1 MELYQNLKIAKH
13 WSATAFEK
21 KEAVEKKITYDESLK
36 CSFTEVVEPY
46 IGGNPQEATMVWTS
60 LKPKEIQEKLESKG
74 FSISYY
80 IASTLLAESKLK
92 KRSYL
97 KSKTMGKS
105 HPLRNDQF
113 EKIANIKE
121 FFLQQGYPVF
131 SIDTKKKEL
140 IGNFHRK
147 GHYYDRRSREVNDHD
162 FESFA
167 DGKIIPHGMYD
178 LAQNLGYIT
187 LGVSKDTS
195 AFVCDNIADFWLQE
209 CQWIYPEQEWM
220 LLLCDGGGS
229 NNARHYIVKQDL
241 CKLAKRIQMN
251 LLVAHYPPYC
261 SKYNPIEHR
270 LFPHLHHAWDG
281 CILSNIQIAKELAEK
296 TSTKTG
302 LSVKVN
308 INHKEYFTKR
318 PVCETFKS
326 NIENIIDFDKHL
338 PQWNYAIKYQNVDFI
353 F

>member
-1 MELYQNLKIAKH
+1 M
-13 WSATAFEK
+13 TD
-21 KEAVEKKITYDESLK
+21 DESLK
-36 CSFTEVVEPY
+36 SVFYEVVEPY
-46 IGGNPQEATMVWTS
+46 IGGSPQDSDVVWTS
-60 LKPKEIQEKLESKG
+60 LRPKEVQEKLEAKG
-74 FSISYY
+74 FTVSYH
-80 IASTLLAESKLK
+80 IAAGLLSGAKLK

-113 EKIANIKE
+113 EKIANVKE
-121 FFLQQGYPVF
+121 FFFQQGYPVF

-140 IGNFHRK
+140 IGNFHRS
-147 GHYYDRRSREVNDHD
+147 GHYYDNKPRAVNDHD

-167 DGKIIPHGMYD
+167 EGKIVPHGIYD
-178 LAQNLGYIT
+178 VSQNIGYIT
-187 LGVSKDTS
+187 LGTSKDTS

-209 CQWIYPEQEWM
+209 CQWIYPQQDWM

-241 CKLAKRIQMN
+241 CKLAKKIRMN

-270 LFPHLHHAWDG
+270 LFAHLHHAWDG
-281 CILSNIQIAKELAEK
+281 CVLSNIQIAKELAEN

-308 INHKEYFTKR
+308 INQRDYQTKR
-318 PVCETFKS
+318 PVCENFKS
-326 NIENIIDFDKHL
+326 DIKNIIDFDEHL
-338 PQWNYAIKYQNVDFI
+338 PQWNYAIKYQNVDLI